1 MANDVSRAD
10 AGFGVDT
17 NAVTLITP
25 AGETALPLMS
35 KRDVADGILDAV
47 AALMGGEMTYANVIV
62 DLSAEAVDRLFSYAV
77 PEGMDVQPGQLVAVP
92 FGPRT
97 LEGFV
102 VSLSDTCDLPPEKVK
117 PVLRVVREEPVVLP
131 DLMEL
136 AEWMHV
142 RYLCNLVDALRL
154 MLPAQMRGGRVR
166 ERTTRWARLN
176 LTDGELEAFIAA
188 NPRPCCRSRS
198 APVERLTAALEGGGG
213 RFLLHGVT
221 GSGKTEVYIRL
232 IRRALELGRTAIVLV
247 PEIALTPQMV
257 AWLHGRFGGDAAVLH
272 SALSAGE
279 RFDEWRRIRSGEAR
293 VVIGARSAVFAP
305 VQNLGVIVV
314 DEEHE
319 TTYQSD
325 HRPRYDAREVAW
337 KRAGQHGAVL
347 LLGSATPSITTY
359 MRAMPGVRPENR
371 LELIELR
378 QRVNGR
384 PLPEVEIVDMRGE
397 FERGN
402 HSIFSARLAAELRAC
417 LDDGHQAMLFINR
430 RGHSTFVSCRACGY
444 VVKCD
449 QCDVSMTWHQAENAL
464 RCHYCGKTLPPPKKC
479 PNCGSAY
486 IKYFGA
492 GTQKVQEEVRRLFP
506 DARVARMDV
515 DTTREKDAHA
525 RILNRFRSGEAN
537 VLVGTQMIAKGL
549 DFPNVALVGVVAADL
564 SLNLPDFR
572 SVERTFQLITQVA
585 GRAGRADVPG
595 RVVVQTYDPDHY
607 GIQLAAAQDYR
618 AFYTRESAYR
628 RAALY
633 PPFTV
638 IARIIYSGRDPE
650 AAAKAAAKAAEAR
663 WGVPGRDRRGAGR
676 DPAGRHGGAD
686 QAAPGREPLPGAAE
700 AVLQGGPGGRR
711 RADAGP
717 GRRRPRGRAGGAGD
731 QSEQFDL
738 GNRNREQ
745 GWRAGGLGIG
755 SREALTEEVAAIE
768 YVEAELWQF
777 ARSLKWARTTYCAS
791 IPGR

>member
-1 MANDVSRAD
+1 
-10 AGFGVDT
+10 
-17 NAVTLITP
+17 
-25 AGETALPLMS
+25 
-35 KRDVADGILDAV
+35 
-47 AALMGGEMTYANVIV
+47 MTYANVIV
-62 DLSAEAVDRLFSYAV
+62 DLSAEAVDRQFSYAV
-77 PEGMDVQPGQLVAVP
+77 PEGMAVEPGQLVRVP

-102 VSLSDTCDLPPEKVK
+102 VSLSQTCDLPPEKVK
-117 PVLRVVREEPVVLP
+117 SLLGVSRAEPVILP

-136 AEWMHV
+136 AEWMHL

-154 MLPAQMRGGRVR
+154 MLPAQVRGGRVR

-176 LTDGELEAFIAA
+176 LAEGELAAFIAD
-188 NPRPCCRSRS
+188 NPRAKKQIELLEALRDGDLETARIEAKS
-198 APVERLTAALEGGGG
+198 ALKGLIDKGAVTVYASEQRRTPHALSNDERTADPELLPEQKRAVDRLTAALDGGG

-232 IRRALELGRTAIVLV
+232 IRRALEMGKSAIVLV

-279 RFDEWRRIRSGEAR
+279 RFDEWRRIRAGEAR

-347 LLGSATPSITTY
+347 LLGSATPSISTY

-378 QRVNGR
+378 QRANGR

-402 HSIFSARLAAELRAC
+402 HSIFSARLSAELRAC
-417 LDDGHQAMLFINR
+417 LDGGHQAMLFINR
-430 RGHSTFVSCRACGY
+430 RGHSTFVSCRKCGY

-464 RCHYCGKTLPPPKKC
+464 RCHYCGKTLPPPKTC

-506 DARVARMDV
+506 DARVVRMDV
-515 DTTREKDAHA
+515 DTTREKDAHE

-549 DFPNVALVGVVAADL
+549 DFPNVSLVGVVAADL

-607 GIQLAAAQDYR
+607 GIRMAADQDYR
-618 AFYTRESAYR
+618 AFYNKESAYR
-628 RAALY
+628 RSALY

-638 IARIIYSGRDPE
+638 IARIIYSGRDVDAVKR
-650 AAAKAAAKAAEAR
+650 AAQAAEEALGKYLDETGAR
-663 WGVPGRDRRGAGR
+663 GDTVQLGAMEAPIRLIRGENRWQVLLKLYFKA
-676 DPAGRHGGAD
+676 DLEAVTAKMQALADEAPAGIR
-686 QAAPGREPLPGAAE
+686 
-700 AVLQGGPGGRR
+700 
-711 RADAGP
+711 
-717 GRRRPRGRAGGAGD
+717 
-731 QSEQFDL
+731 
-738 GNRNREQ
+738 
-745 GWRAGGLGIG
+745 
-755 SREALTEEVAAIE
+755 
-768 YVEAELWQF
+768 AELEVNPN
-777 ARSLKWARTTYCAS
+777 SLF
-791 IPGR
+791 

>member
-1 MANDVSRAD
+1 
-10 AGFGVDT
+10 
-17 NAVTLITP
+17 
-25 AGETALPLMS
+25 
-35 KRDVADGILDAV
+35 
-47 AALMGGEMTYANVIV
+47 MTYANVVV
-62 DLSAEAVDRLFSYAV
+62 DLSAEAVDRQFSYAV
-77 PEGMDVQPGQLVAVP
+77 PEGMAVQPGQLVAVP

-102 VSLSDTCDLPPEKVK
+102 VSLSEACDLPPEKVK
-117 PVLRVVREEPVVLP
+117 PILRVAREEPVILP

-136 AEWMHV
+136 AEWMHT

-154 MLPAQMRGGRVR
+154 MLPAELRGGRVR
-166 ERTTRWARLN
+166 ERTERFVRLN
-176 LTDGELEAFIAA
+176 LTGAEADAFIAD
-188 NPRPCCRSRS
+188 NPRAKKQIELIRRLRQGDVATAAIAEKS
-198 APVERLTAALEGGGG
+198 ALKALVDKGAATVYESERRRTPHALSGDAPAGDPALLPEQKRAVERLTGALEGGGG

-359 MRAMPGVRPENR
+359 MRAMPGVRDENR

-378 QRVNGR
+378 QRANGR

-397 FERGN
+397 FGRGN
-402 HSIFSARLAAELRAC
+402 HSIFSARLAAELRRC

-430 RGHSTFVSCRACGY
+430 RGHSTFVSCRSCGY

-464 RCHYCGKTLPPPKKC
+464 RCHYCGKTLPPPQKC
-479 PNCGSAY
+479 PNCASKY

-515 DTTREKDAHA
+515 DTTREKDAHE
-525 RILNRFRSGEAN
+525 RILNRFRGGEAN

-595 RVVVQTYDPDHY
+595 RVVVQTYEPEHY
-607 GIQLAAAQDYR
+607 CIQMAAAQDYR
-618 AFYTRESAYR
+618 AFYTRESAHR

-638 IARIIYSGRDPE
+638 IARIIYSARDR
-650 AAAKAAAKAAEAR
+650 AAAASAAEDAEAKL
-663 WGVPGRDRRGAGR
+663 RDALNGL
-676 DPAGRHGGAD
+676 GAD
-686 QAAPGREPLPGAAE
+686 RDVIQLGAMEAPIKLLRGENRFQVLLKLYFKADLEAVAARMQALADAAPEGVR
-700 AVLQGGPGGRR
+700 
-711 RADAGP
+711 
-717 GRRRPRGRAGGAGD
+717 
-731 QSEQFDL
+731 
-738 GNRNREQ
+738 
-745 GWRAGGLGIG
+745 
-755 SREALTEEVAAIE
+755 
-768 YVEAELWQF
+768 AELEINPNNLF
-777 ARSLKWARTTYCAS
+777 
-791 IPGR
+791 

>member
-1 MANDVSRAD
+1 M
-10 AGFGVDT
+10 
-17 NAVTLITP
+17 I
-25 AGETALPLMS
+25 
-35 KRDVADGILDAV
+35 
-47 AALMGGEMTYANVIV
+47 YANVIV
-62 DLSAEAVDRLFSYAV
+62 DLSAEAVDRQFSYAV
-77 PEGMDVQPGQLVAVP
+77 PEGMAVEPGQLVTVP

-102 VSLSDTCDLPPEKVK
+102 VSLSDRCDLPPEKVK
-117 PVLRVVREEPVVLP
+117 PILRLARGEPVILP

-136 AEWMHV
+136 AEWMHT

-154 MLPAQMRGGRVR
+154 MMPAELRGGRVR
-166 ERTTRWARLN
+166 ARVRRFARLI
-176 LTDGELEAFIAA
+176 LSGEALEAFMRENRRAA
-188 NPRPCCRSRS
+188 KQLTILDSLRRSDIETAQLDS
-198 APVERLTAALEGGGG
+198 AALRALVKKGAVEIYQSEQRRTPTILAGDERAEDPALLPEQARAVQTLTAALAAGGG

-232 IRRALELGRTAIVLV
+232 IRQALEQGRTAIVLV

-257 AWLHGRFGGDAAVLH
+257 VWLHGRFGGDAAVLH

-293 VVIGARSAVFAP
+293 VVIGARSAIFAP

-337 KRAGQHGAVL
+337 KRAAQHGAVL

-371 LELIELR
+371 LTLIELR
-378 QRVNGR
+378 QRANGR

-397 FERGN
+397 FGRGN
-402 HSIFSARLAAELRAC
+402 HSIFSARLASELRRC

-430 RGHSTFVSCRACGY
+430 RGHSTFVSCRACGF

-464 RCHYCGKTLPPPKKC
+464 RCHYCGKTMPPPKQCPKC
-479 PNCGSAY
+479 SSKY

-492 GTQKVQEEVRRLFP
+492 GTQKVQEEARRLFP
-506 DARVARMDV
+506 DARVVRMDV

-525 RILNRFRSGEAN
+525 RILRRFGIGEAN

-564 SLNLPDFR
+564 SLNLPDYR

-595 RVVVQTYDPDHY
+595 RVIVQTYEPEHY
-607 GIQLAAAQDYR
+607 GIRLAAEQDYR
-618 AFYTRESAYR
+618 AFYSRESAHR

-638 IARIIYSGRDPE
+638 IARIIYSARERE
-650 AAAKAAAKAAEAR
+650 AAQGAAAEAEAR
-663 WGVPGRDRRGAGR
+663 LREQL
-676 DPAGRHGGAD
+676 D
-686 QAAPGREPLPGAAE
+686 QLGAARDVIQLGAMEAPIKLLRGESRYQLLLKLYFKADLE
-700 AVLQGGPGGRR
+700 AVAARMQTL
-711 RADAGP
+711 ADSAP
-717 GRRRPRGRAGGAGD
+717 EDVR
-731 QSEQFDL
+731 
-738 GNRNREQ
+738 
-745 GWRAGGLGIG
+745 
-755 SREALTEEVAAIE
+755 
-768 YVEAELWQF
+768 AELEINPNNLF
-777 ARSLKWARTTYCAS
+777 
-791 IPGR
+791 

>member
-1 MANDVSRAD
+1 M
-10 AGFGVDT
+10 
-17 NAVTLITP
+17 
-25 AGETALPLMS
+25 
-35 KRDVADGILDAV
+35 
-47 AALMGGEMTYANVIV
+47 YAQVIV
-62 DLSAEAVDRLFSYAV
+62 DLSAEALDRVFSYTV
-77 PEGMDVQPGQLVAVP
+77 PRGIEVAPGQLVQVP

-97 LEGFV
+97 REGFV
-102 VSLSDTCDLPPEKVK
+102 VALSRTCDVPPEKLK
-117 PVLRVVREEPVVLP
+117 PLYMPVRTEPVVMP

-154 MLPAQMRGGRVR
+154 MLPAEMRGGRVHEKTQR
-166 ERTTRWARLN
+166 RAHLRL
-176 LTDGELEAFIAA
+176 TGDALEAFVDKNRRASKQLELIEALRSGDMETAKLDSAA
-188 NPRPCCRSRS
+188 LRALVKKGAVEICEGEVRRTPMALSDDTRTADPPPMPEQ
-198 APVERLTAALEGGGG
+198 AAAVERLTTALETGGG

-279 RFDEWRRIRSGEAR
+279 RFDEWRRIRDGEAR
-293 VVIGARSAVFAP
+293 VVIGARSAIFAP
-305 VQNLGVIVV
+305 LENIGVIVV

-325 HRPRYDAREVAW
+325 RRPRYDAREVAW
-337 KRAGQHGAVL
+337 KRASQHGAVL
-347 LLGSATPSITTY
+347 VLGSATPSISTY

-371 LELIELR
+371 LELVELR
-378 QRVNGR
+378 QRVKGR

-402 HSIFSARLAAELRAC
+402 RSIFSARLSAELRRC
-417 LDDGHQAMLFINR
+417 LDEGHQAMLFINR

-449 QCDVSMTWHQAENAL
+449 QCDVTMTWHQAENAL
-464 RCHYCGKTLPPPKKC
+464 RCHYCGKTLPPPETC
-479 PNCGSAY
+479 PKCGSSY

-492 GTQKVQEEVRRLFP
+492 GTQKVQEEVRRQFP
-506 DARVARMDV
+506 DARVLRMDV
-515 DTTREKDAHA
+515 DTTREKNAHA

-564 SLNLPDFR
+564 SLNLPDYR

-607 GIQLAAAQDYR
+607 GIRLAAAQDYR

-628 RAALY
+628 RAAMY

-638 IARIIYSGRDPE
+638 IARIVYSGKDE
-650 AAAKAAAKAAEAR
+650 AAVRAAALADEARLGAFLDEVDARRDAIQLAAAEAPIRQIRGEYR
-663 WGVPGRDRRGAGR
+663 WQLLLKLYFK
-676 DPAGRHGGAD
+676 AD
-686 QAAPGREPLPGAAE
+686 LDAVEARMQALADAAPEGVR
-700 AVLQGGPGGRR
+700 
-711 RADAGP
+711 
-717 GRRRPRGRAGGAGD
+717 
-731 QSEQFDL
+731 
-738 GNRNREQ
+738 
-745 GWRAGGLGIG
+745 
-755 SREALTEEVAAIE
+755 
-768 YVEAELWQF
+768 AELEVNPNNLF
-777 ARSLKWARTTYCAS
+777 
-791 IPGR
+791 

>member
-1 MANDVSRAD
+1 
-10 AGFGVDT
+10 
-17 NAVTLITP
+17 
-25 AGETALPLMS
+25 
-35 KRDVADGILDAV
+35 
-47 AALMGGEMTYANVIV
+47 MTYANVIV
-62 DLSAEAVDRLFSYAV
+62 DRSAEAVDRRFSYAV
-77 PEGMDVQPGQLVAVP
+77 PEGMAVKPGQLVVVP

-102 VSLSDTCDLPPEKVK
+102 VSLSESCDLPPEKVK
-117 PVLRVVREEPVVLP
+117 PILRVARQEPVILP
-131 DLMEL
+131 DLLEL
-136 AEWMHV
+136 AEWMHH

-166 ERTTRWARLN
+166 ERTKHMARLN
-176 LTDGELEAFIAA
+176 LTEAELAAFAKA
-188 NPRPCCRSRS
+188 NPRAKKQVELLNRLRDGDLETAQIAETS
-198 APVERLTAALEGGGG
+198 ALKALVDKGAVTIYQSERRRTPHALKSDLYAEDPALLPEQRRAVDELTRALEDGGG
-213 RFLLHGVT
+213 RFLLHGIT

-247 PEIALTPQMV
+247 PEIALTPQMA
-257 AWLHGRFGGDAAVLH
+257 AWFHGRFGGDAAVLH

-319 TTYQSD
+319 TSYQSD

-337 KRAGQHGAVL
+337 KRAAMHGAVL
-347 LLGSATPSITTY
+347 LLGSATPSVSTY

-371 LELIELR
+371 LKLIELR
-378 QRVNGR
+378 HRANGR
-384 PLPEVEIVDMRGE
+384 PLPEVEVVDMRGE

-402 HSIFSARLAAELRAC
+402 HSIFSARLSAELRRC

-430 RGHSTFVSCRACGY
+430 RGHSTFVSCRKCGY

-449 QCDVSMTWHQAENAL
+449 RCDVSMTWHQAENAL
-464 RCHYCGKTLPPPKKC
+464 RCHYCGKTAAPPKRC
-479 PNCGSAY
+479 PNCDSVY

-515 DTTREKDAHA
+515 DTTRQKDAHE
-525 RILNRFRSGEAN
+525 RILARFRSGEVN

-564 SLNLPDFR
+564 SLNLPDYR

-585 GRAGRADVPG
+585 GRTGRADVPG
-595 RVVVQTYDPDHY
+595 RVVVQTYEPDHY
-607 GIQLAAAQDYR
+607 GIALAAKQDYR
-618 AFYTRESAYR
+618 AFYTRESAHR

-638 IARIIYSGRDPE
+638 IARVVYSAREGE
-650 AAAKAAAKAAEAR
+650 AARAAAAEAEAKLREYLEQAGAAQDVIRLGAMEAPIKLLRGESR
-663 WGVPGRDRRGAGR
+663 WQLLLMLYFKADMEAVAGKMQ
-676 DPAGRHGGAD
+676 ALAD
-686 QAAPGREPLPGAAE
+686 AAPPNVR
-700 AVLQGGPGGRR
+700 
-711 RADAGP
+711 
-717 GRRRPRGRAGGAGD
+717 
-731 QSEQFDL
+731 
-738 GNRNREQ
+738 
-745 GWRAGGLGIG
+745 
-755 SREALTEEVAAIE
+755 
-768 YVEAELWQF
+768 AELEINPIN
-777 ARSLKWARTTYCAS
+777 L
-791 IPGR
+791 I

>member
-1 MANDVSRAD
+1 M
-10 AGFGVDT
+10 
-17 NAVTLITP
+17 
-25 AGETALPLMS
+25 
-35 KRDVADGILDAV
+35 
-47 AALMGGEMTYANVIV
+47 YAQVIV
-62 DLSAEAVDRLFSYAV
+62 DLSAEALDRVFSYTV
-77 PEGMDVQPGQLVAVP
+77 PRGIEVAPGQLVQVP

-97 LEGFV
+97 REGFV
-102 VSLSDTCDLPPEKVK
+102 VALSRTCDVPPEKLK
-117 PVLRVVREEPVVLP
+117 PLYMPVRTEPVVMP

-154 MLPAQMRGGRVR
+154 MLPAEMRGGRVHEKTQR
-166 ERTTRWARLN
+166 RAHLRL
-176 LTDGELEAFIAA
+176 TGDALEAFVDKNRRASKQLELIEALRSGDMETAKLDSAA
-188 NPRPCCRSRS
+188 LRALVKKGAVEICEGEVRRTPTALSDDTRTADPTLMPEQ
-198 APVERLTAALEGGGG
+198 AAAVERLTTALETGGG

-221 GSGKTEVYIRL
+221 GSGKTEVYIQL

-279 RFDEWRRIRSGEAR
+279 RFDEWRRIRDGEAR
-293 VVIGARSAVFAP
+293 VVIGARSAIFAP
-305 VQNLGVIVV
+305 LENIGVIVV

-325 HRPRYDAREVAW
+325 RRPRYDAREVAW
-337 KRAGQHGAVL
+337 KRASQHGAVL
-347 LLGSATPSITTY
+347 VLGSATPSISTY

-371 LELIELR
+371 LELVELR
-378 QRVNGR
+378 QRVKGR

-402 HSIFSARLAAELRAC
+402 RSIFSARLSAELRRC
-417 LDDGHQAMLFINR
+417 LDEGHQAMLFINR

-449 QCDVSMTWHQAENAL
+449 QCDVTMTWHQAENAL
-464 RCHYCGKTLPPPKKC
+464 RCHYCGKTLPPPETC
-479 PNCGSAY
+479 PQCGSSY

-492 GTQKVQEEVRRLFP
+492 GTQKVQEEVRRQFP
-506 DARVARMDV
+506 DARVLRMDV
-515 DTTREKDAHA
+515 DTTREKNAHA

-564 SLNLPDFR
+564 SLNLPDYR

-607 GIQLAAAQDYR
+607 GIRLAAAQDYR

-628 RAALY
+628 RAAMY

-638 IARIIYSGRDPE
+638 IARIVYSGKDE
-650 AAAKAAAKAAEAR
+650 AAVRAAALADEARLGAFLDEVDARRDAIQLAAAEAPIRQIRGEYR
-663 WGVPGRDRRGAGR
+663 WQLLLKLYFK
-676 DPAGRHGGAD
+676 AD
-686 QAAPGREPLPGAAE
+686 LDAVEARMQALADAAPEGVR
-700 AVLQGGPGGRR
+700 
-711 RADAGP
+711 
-717 GRRRPRGRAGGAGD
+717 
-731 QSEQFDL
+731 
-738 GNRNREQ
+738 
-745 GWRAGGLGIG
+745 
-755 SREALTEEVAAIE
+755 
-768 YVEAELWQF
+768 AELEVNPNNLF
-777 ARSLKWARTTYCAS
+777 
-791 IPGR
+791 

>member
-1 MANDVSRAD
+1 MFAQ
-10 AGFGVDT
+10 
-17 NAVTLITP
+17 
-25 AGETALPLMS
+25 
-35 KRDVADGILDAV
+35 
-47 AALMGGEMTYANVIV
+47 VIV
-62 DLSAEAVDRLFSYAV
+62 DLSAEALDRVFSYSV
-77 PEGMDVQPGQLVAVP
+77 PEGMDVVPGQLVSVP

-97 LEGFV
+97 VEGFV
-102 VSLSDTCDLPPEKVK
+102 VSLSETCDVPREKLK
-117 PVLRVVREEPVVLP
+117 PVYRVVRAEPVVLP

-154 MLPAQMRGGRVR
+154 MLPAEMRGGRVR
-166 ERTTRWARLN
+166 EKTQRRVHLALS
-176 LTDGELEAFIAA
+176 GEALEAFIDRNRRASKQLEVVEALRGGDIETARLDSAA
-188 NPRPCCRSRS
+188 LRALVKKGAVVVYEGETRRKPMALRDDTRTADP
-198 APVERLTAALEGGGG
+198 APMPEQAAAVERLTAALETGGG

-221 GSGKTEVYIRL
+221 GSGKTEVYIQL

-293 VVIGARSAVFAP
+293 VVIGARSAIFAP
-305 VQNLGVIVV
+305 LENIGVIVV

-325 HRPRYDAREVAW
+325 RRPRYDAREVAW
-337 KRAGQHGAVL
+337 KRAAQHGAVL
-347 LLGSATPSITTY
+347 VLGSATPSISTY

-378 QRVNGR
+378 QRVKGR

-402 HSIFSARLAAELRAC
+402 RSIFSARLSAQLRKC
-417 LDDGHQAMLFINR
+417 LDEGHQAMLFINR

-449 QCDVSMTWHQAENAL
+449 QCDVTMTWHQAENAL
-464 RCHYCGKTLPPPKKC
+464 RCHYCGKTLPPPKTC
-479 PNCGSAY
+479 PQCGSGY

-506 DARVARMDV
+506 DARVLRMDV
-515 DTTREKDAHA
+515 DTTREKDAHE
-525 RILNRFRSGEAN
+525 RILSRFRSGQAN

-564 SLNLPDFR
+564 SLNLPDYR

-607 GIQLAAAQDYR
+607 GIRLAAAQDYR

-628 RAALY
+628 RSAMY

-638 IARIIYSGRDPE
+638 IARIVYSGKDGE
-650 AAAKAAAKAAEAR
+650 AVKAAALADEARLGAFLDDTGARKDAIQLAAAEAPIKQIRGEYR
-663 WGVPGRDRRGAGR
+663 WQLLLKLVFK
-676 DPAGRHGGAD
+676 AD
-686 QAAPGREPLPGAAE
+686 LDAAE
-700 AVLQGGPGGRR
+700 AKMQAL
-711 RADAGP
+711 ADAAPEGV
-717 GRRRPRGRAGGAGD
+717 R
-731 QSEQFDL
+731 
-738 GNRNREQ
+738 
-745 GWRAGGLGIG
+745 
-755 SREALTEEVAAIE
+755 
-768 YVEAELWQF
+768 AELEVNPNNLF
-777 ARSLKWARTTYCAS
+777 
-791 IPGR
+791 

>member
-1 MANDVSRAD
+1 MR
-10 AGFGVDT
+10 
-17 NAVTLITP
+17 
-25 AGETALPLMS
+25 
-35 KRDVADGILDAV
+35 
-47 AALMGGEMTYANVIV
+47 YANVIV
-62 DLSAEAVDRLFSYAV
+62 DLSAEAVDRSFTYAV
-77 PEGMDVQPGQLVAVP
+77 PDGMDARPGQLVEVP

-97 LEGFV
+97 IEGFV
-102 VSLSDTCDLPPEKVK
+102 VSLSEACDLPPEKVR
-117 PVLRVVREEPVVLP
+117 PIRRVSREEPVILP

-142 RYLCNLVDALRL
+142 RYLCNFVDALRL
-154 MLPAQMRGGRVR
+154 MLPSEMRGGRVR
-166 ERTTRWARLN
+166 ERRDRWARLN
-176 LTDGELEAFIAA
+176 LADEALLAFAAA
-188 NPRPCCRSRS
+188 NPRAKKQIELLQRLRDGDIETARIDEKS
-198 APVERLTAALEGGGG
+198 ALKALVDRGAVVLCEREHRRTPHTLTGDARTEDPALLREQARAVEQLTAALSGGG

-221 GSGKTEVYIRL
+221 GSGKTEVYIRV
-232 IRRALELGRTAIVLV
+232 IRRALEMGKSAIVLV

-337 KRAGQHGAVL
+337 KRASQHGAVL
-347 LLGSATPSITTY
+347 VLGSATPAVTTY

-371 LELIELR
+371 LTLIELR
-378 QRVNGR
+378 QRANGR
-384 PLPEVEIVDMRGE
+384 PMPEVEIVDMRGE

-402 HSIFSARLAAELRAC
+402 HSIFSARLASELRRC

-430 RGHSTFVSCRACGY
+430 RGHSTFVSCRACGH

-464 RCHYCGKTLPPPKKC
+464 RCHYCGKTLPPPTKC
-479 PNCGSAY
+479 PKCGSKY

-492 GTQKVQEEVRRLFP
+492 GTQKVQEEARRLFP
-506 DARVARMDV
+506 DARIARMDV
-515 DTTREKDAHA
+515 DTTREKDAHE

-564 SLNLPDFR
+564 SLNLPDYR

-595 RVVVQTYDPDHY
+595 RVVVQTYDPEHY
-607 GIQLAAAQDYR
+607 GIRLAAAQDYR
-618 AFYTRESAYR
+618 AFYTRESAHR

-633 PPFTV
+633 PPFTA
-638 IARIIYSGRDPE
+638 IARIVFSGRDAE
-650 AAAKAAAKAAEAR
+650 AVRAAAQDAEAKL
-663 WGVPGRDRRGAGR
+663 GAYL
-676 DPAGRHGGAD
+676 DDTGARAD
-686 QAAPGREPLPGAAE
+686 TVQLGAAE
-700 AVLQGGPGGRR
+700 APIKLIRGDTRWQVLLKLYFKADLEAVAAHMQAL
-711 RADAGP
+711 ADAAPEGV
-717 GRRRPRGRAGGAGD
+717 R
-731 QSEQFDL
+731 
-738 GNRNREQ
+738 
-745 GWRAGGLGIG
+745 
-755 SREALTEEVAAIE
+755 
-768 YVEAELWQF
+768 AELEVNPNN
-777 ARSLKWARTTYCAS
+777 LV
-791 IPGR
+791 

>member
-1 MANDVSRAD
+1 M
-10 AGFGVDT
+10 
-17 NAVTLITP
+17 
-25 AGETALPLMS
+25 
-35 KRDVADGILDAV
+35 
-47 AALMGGEMTYANVIV
+47 YAQVIV
-62 DLSAEAVDRLFSYAV
+62 DLSAEALDRVFSYIV
-77 PEGMDVQPGQLVAVP
+77 PEDLEVVPGQLVSVP

-102 VSLSDTCDLPPEKVK
+102 VALSDTCDVPPEKLK
-117 PVLRVVREEPVVLP
+117 PLIRPVRREPVVMP

-154 MLPAQMRGGRVR
+154 MLPPEMRGGRVH
-166 ERTTRWARLN
+166 EKTRRRARLA
-176 LTDGELEAFIAA
+176 LSGEALEAFIGKNRRASKQLEVVETLRNGDVETAKLDGAA
-188 NPRPCCRSRS
+188 LR
-198 APVERLTAALEGGGG
+198 ALVKKGAVEIHDEEARRTPMALADDRRTVDPEPMPEQAAAVARLTAALETGGG

-232 IRRALELGRTAIVLV
+232 IRRALELGRTAVVLV

-293 VVIGARSAVFAP
+293 VVIGARSAIFAP
-305 VQNLGVIVV
+305 LENIGVIVV

-325 HRPRYDAREVAW
+325 RRPRYDAREVAW
-337 KRAGQHGAVL
+337 KRAAQHGAVL
-347 LLGSATPSITTY
+347 VLGSATPSISTY

-378 QRVNGR
+378 QRVKGR
-384 PLPEVEIVDMRGE
+384 PLPEVAIVDMRGE

-402 HSIFSARLAAELRAC
+402 RSIFSAKLAGELRNC
-417 LDDGHQAMLFINR
+417 LDEGHQAMLFINR

-444 VVKCD
+444 VVRCD
-449 QCDVSMTWHQAENAL
+449 QCDVTMTFHQAENAL
-464 RCHYCGKTLPPPKKC
+464 RCHYCGKTLPPPKTC
-479 PNCGSAY
+479 PQCGSGY

-506 DARVARMDV
+506 DARVLRMDV

-564 SLNLPDFR
+564 SLNLPDYR

-607 GIQLAAAQDYR
+607 GIRLAAAQDYR

-628 RAALY
+628 RQAMY

-638 IARIIYSGRDPE
+638 IARIVYSGKDEE
-650 AAAKAAAKAAEAR
+650 AVKAAALADEARMGAFLDDTGARGDAIQLAATEAPIRQIRGEYRWQLLLKLYFKADLDAAEAR
-663 WGVPGRDRRGAGR
+663 MQALADTAPEGVR
-676 DPAGRHGGAD
+676 
-686 QAAPGREPLPGAAE
+686 
-700 AVLQGGPGGRR
+700 
-711 RADAGP
+711 
-717 GRRRPRGRAGGAGD
+717 
-731 QSEQFDL
+731 
-738 GNRNREQ
+738 
-745 GWRAGGLGIG
+745 
-755 SREALTEEVAAIE
+755 
-768 YVEAELWQF
+768 AELEVNPNNLF
-777 ARSLKWARTTYCAS
+777 
-791 IPGR
+791 

>member
-1 MANDVSRAD
+1 
-10 AGFGVDT
+10 
-17 NAVTLITP
+17 
-25 AGETALPLMS
+25 
-35 KRDVADGILDAV
+35 
-47 AALMGGEMTYANVIV
+47 MTYADVIV
-62 DLSAEAVDRLFSYAV
+62 DLSAEAVDRRFTYAV
-77 PEGMDVQPGQLVAVP
+77 PDGMDVQPGQLVEVP
-92 FGPRT
+92 FGPRA

-102 VSLSDTCDLPPEKVK
+102 ASLSDACDLPADRVK
-117 PVLRVVREEPVVLP
+117 PIRRVCRAEPVILS
-131 DLMEL
+131 DLMAL
-136 AEWMHV
+136 AEWMHA

-166 ERTTRWARLN
+166 ERTERWARLN
-176 LTDGELEAFIAA
+176 LTDAALEAFVAA
-188 NPRPCCRSRS
+188 NPRAKKQVELLGRLREGDIETARIDEKS
-198 APVERLTAALEGGGG
+198 ALKALVDKGAVALVERERRRTPHALHDGARTEDPALLPEQARAVERLTAALSGGG

-232 IRRALELGRTAIVLV
+232 IRRALEAGRSAIVLV

-272 SALSAGE
+272 SALSSGE

-305 VQNLGVIVV
+305 VKNLGVIVV

-337 KRAGQHGAVL
+337 KRADQNGAVL

-371 LELIELR
+371 LSLIELR
-378 QRVNGR
+378 QRANGR
-384 PLPEVEIVDMRGE
+384 PMPEVEVVDMRGE

-402 HSIFSARLAAELRAC
+402 HSIFSARLASELRRC

-464 RCHYCGKTLPPPKKC
+464 RCHYCGKTLPPPTRC
-479 PNCGSAY
+479 PKCGSKY

-515 DTTREKDAHA
+515 DTTREKDAHE
-525 RILNRFRSGEAN
+525 RILNRFRGGEAN

-564 SLNLPDFR
+564 SLNLPDYR

-595 RVVVQTYDPDHY
+595 RVVVQTYEPEHY
-607 GIQLAAAQDYR
+607 GIRLAAAQDYR
-618 AFYTRESAYR
+618 AFYTRESAHR

-633 PPFTV
+633 PPFTA
-638 IARIIYSGRDPE
+638 IARIIYSGRD
-650 AAAKAAAKAAEAR
+650 
-663 WGVPGRDRRGAGR
+663 
-676 DPAGRHGGAD
+676 
-686 QAAPGREPLPGAAE
+686 AE
-700 AVLQGGPGGRR
+700 AVQAAARDAEAKLGEYLDATGARGDTVQLGAMEAPIRMIRGDARWQVLLKLYFKADLEAVAAR
-711 RADAGP
+711 MQALADA
-717 GRRRPRGRAGGAGD
+717 A
-731 QSEQFDL
+731 SE
-738 GNRNREQ
+738 GVR
-745 GWRAGGLGIG
+745 
-755 SREALTEEVAAIE
+755 
-768 YVEAELWQF
+768 AELEVNPNNLF
-777 ARSLKWARTTYCAS
+777 
-791 IPGR
+791 